1 MDKIVGDK
9 LLSLLLLEASLVS
22 ELNSDGHDDCD
33 AMSSPSLSHPVREKS
48 PRSTTAV
55 MGERVDLLQR
65 MILEGNANAIC
76 LQYARQAW
84 GLSRSQ
90 GYKLLSKA
98 WIQIESDLEEA
109 GVERRQ
115 LLAWCI
121 SQLQTAVGVA
131 IKQQNPG
138 AVVGAC
144 RELDALCGLG
154 VSGQSRSR
162 RRS

>member
-1 MDKIVGDK
+1 MGALQVSGIQA
-9 LLSLLLLEASLVS
+9 LEQSLMQV
-22 ELNSDGHDDCD
+22 
-33 AMSSPSLSHPVREKS
+33 
-48 PRSTTAV
+48 
-55 MGERVDLLQR
+55 
-65 MILEGNANAIC
+65 
-76 LQYARQAW
+76 
-84 GLSRSQ
+84 
-90 GYKLLSKA
+90 
-98 WIQIESDLEEA
+98 ESDLEEA

-121 SQLQTAVGVA
+121 SQLQAAVGVA

-154 VSGQSRSR
+154 VNSQTRFQ

>member
-1 MDKIVGDK
+1 
-9 LLSLLLLEASLVS
+9 
-22 ELNSDGHDDCD
+22 
-33 AMSSPSLSHPVREKS
+33 MSSPPLCRPVRERS
-48 PRSTTAV
+48 PRSTSAV
-55 MGERVDLLQR
+55 MGERIDFLQR
-65 MILEGNANAIC
+65 MILEGNANAMC

-98 WIQIESDLEEA
+98 WMQVESDLEEA

-121 SQLQTAVGVA
+121 SQLQAAVGVA
-131 IKQQNPG
+131 IKQQNTG

-154 VSGQSRSR
+154 VNSQTRFQ

>member
-1 MDKIVGDK
+1 
-9 LLSLLLLEASLVS
+9 
-22 ELNSDGHDDCD
+22 
-33 AMSSPSLSHPVREKS
+33 
-48 PRSTTAV
+48 
-55 MGERVDLLQR
+55 MGERIDFLQR
-65 MILEGNANAIC
+65 MILEGHANAIC
-76 LQYARQAW
+76 LQYARQEW

-98 WIQIESDLEEA
+98 WMQIESDLEEA

-121 SQLQTAVGVA
+121 TQLQAAVGVA
-131 IKQQNPG
+131 IRQKNPG

-154 VSGQSRSR
+154 VSSQSVSR

>member
-1 MDKIVGDK
+1 MQ
-9 LLSLLLLEASLVS
+9 LSCV
-22 ELNSDGHDDCD
+22 GHDEPD
-33 AMSSPSLSHPVREKS
+33 AMSSPPLCHPVCEKS

-55 MGERVDLLQR
+55 MGERIDLLQR
-65 MILEGNANAIC
+65 MILEGNANAMC

-90 GYKLLSKA
+90 GYKLLGKA
-98 WIQIESDLEEA
+98 WTQIESDLEEA

-121 SQLQTAVGVA
+121 SQLQTAVGLA
-131 IKQQNPG
+131 IKQRNPG

-154 VSGQSRSR
+154 VNGQSRSR
-162 RRS
+162 RWS